1 MEAPSRGTRR
11 QPEAAAPTSGA
22 GNTANRFDAASQSY
36 RTCSIAEIPIFV
48 HTTLPVL
55 FLVIMLMYTVRWGGA
70 GFGYGFLYCCI
81 LFGTVL
87 VHELGHSFAAKRI
100 KCQVDRILV

>member
-11 QPEAAAPTSGA
+11 QPAAAAPTSGA
-22 GNTANRFDAASQSY
+22 GSTANRFDAANQSY

-55 FLVIMLMYTVRWGGA
+55 FLIIMLMYTVRWGGA